1 MKILANQF
9 VKLKHARVGAT
20 SVSQLTLSGSVECWS
35 DDLMVMVTVGWCSGF
50 KPDASLELPMN
61 EAVQVDNLL
70 GSVVSVFSGWLIAV
84 HAGMLWV
91 DQQSMSECVCAR
103 VFRHWLKLIFVAQI
117 FHWFLFTKYLHFIK
131 LQLHGLVSCE
141 FICSIAILNAAVC
154 VETSRTA
161 AARQWWSVSCWRT
174 CVCVWMIISVN
185 SIC

>member
-1 MKILANQF
+1 VKILANQF

-91 DQQSMSECVCAR
+91 DQQSMSECVC
-103 VFRHWLKLIFVAQI
+103 VH
-117 FHWFLFTKYLHFIK
+117 
-131 LQLHGLVSCE
+131 
-141 FICSIAILNAAVC
+141 VC
-154 VETSRTA
+154 LDTD
-161 AARQWWSVSCWRT
+161 
-174 CVCVWMIISVN
+174 
-185 SIC
+185 